1 VRPESARR
9 GKKGEAPRTRDVG
22 GEAGFLETW
31 ASAELREMAGRLK
44 GEG

>member
-1 VRPESARR
+1 VRGGGKRVRR
-9 GKKGEAPRTRDVG
+9 LGPGTWG

>member
-1 VRPESARR
+1 MRR
-9 GKKGEAPRTRDVG
+9 GEEGEAPRTRDVCVWG